1 MRFIDLFQALL
12 DHMRVNL
19 SCSYIRVAQ
28 HELDRAEVRT
38 PFKKVRGKTVSQL
51 VRGETSTQA
60 QTHSIIVQDLPNPHA
75 AESPADPRQK
85 QDLIVRR
92 RTRRSGEFRAAFR
105 QVLRDGLNGLASDG
119 HQALLLSLADAT
131 NAANTHVD
139 VRNAKI
145 KQFGNAQS
153 GGIEDLQHGT
163 VPQSIRS
170 RKVWRLK
177 QLVNFIHSEIRRQA
191 APDFRRLQVFG
202 RVLVDRPLHHP
213 ELIYSPERNQ
223 IPRHGPAVQ
232 LFFVQAGKKI
242 NNVFPGGVFHPKF
255 LPLPQKFG
263 ESPEVAPIGENRI
276 LREAT
281 FHAHVAQKYMDCLFH
296 GYLSCDPLLT

>member
-19 SCSYIRVAQ
+19 SCSNIRVAQ

-51 VRGETSTQA
+51 VRRETPAQA

-75 AESPADPRQK
+75 AESPSDPRQK

-92 RTRRSGEFRAAFR
+92 RTRRSSKFRTALR
-105 QVLRDGLNGLASDG
+105 QVLLDGLDGLASDG
-119 HQALLLSLADAT
+119 HQAFLVSLADAS
-131 NAANTHVD
+131 NAADAHVNF
-139 VRNAKI
+139 RNAEI

-153 GGIEDLQHGT
+153 RGIKDLQHGT
-163 VPQSIRS
+163 IPQSIRS
-170 RKVWRLK
+170 RKVWSLK

-202 RVLVDRPLHHP
+202 WVRVNHAFHHR
-213 ELIYSPERNQ
+213 EFIYSPERNQ

-255 LPLPQKFG
+255 LSLPEKFR

-276 LREAT
+276 LREAS
-281 FHAHVAQKYMDCLFH
+281 FHAHVAQKYMDCRFH
-296 GYLSCDPLLT
+296 GYLSRDPLL